1 MKTLKQLLF
10 ESGGIN
16 QELTLSDMDSE
27 YLERHI
33 GFDITP
39 EMKRALFKVWDSSG
53 RADWNSLKLVGIDGF
68 KDSHFDHISDV
79 IYPILRIEWEGGITG
94 TLAYDESHHWG
105 ELFHDGRGSD
115 HIDDLEY
122 RIIPVGYD
130 FSFDDTANF
139 GDPGYS
145 CWNIIV
151 ELRPS
156 EKNRPILWNGFVIGE
171 DLFGKKNYP
180 LQNFRNYDGEEVAV
194 FEELWDQEQD
204 GHLGEYFGQFCQVGV
219 KVY

>member
-16 QELTLSDMDSE
+16 QEL
-27 YLERHI
+27 YI
-33 GFDITP
+33 GDINSKYNKITP
-39 EMKRALFKVWDSSG
+39 EIKEVLFKQWDRVG
-53 RADWNSLKLVGIDGF
+53 HADWKVLKYLDITTGDVDQAF
-68 KDSHFDHISDV
+68 NNVLDV

-94 TLAYDESHHWG
+94 TLAYDESRHWG

-130 FSFDDTANF
+130 FSFDDTVNF
-139 GDPGYS
+139 GDSGYS

-156 EKNRPILWNGFVIGE
+156 KKGRPILWNGFVIGE
-171 DLFGKKNYP
+171 DLFEKKDYP
-180 LQNFRNYDGEEVAV
+180 LQYHQNYDGEEVAV
-194 FEELWDQEQD
+194 LEELWEGEHDS
-204 GHLGEYFGQFCQVGV
+204 HLGEYFQQFCQVGV

>member
-16 QELTLSDMDSE
+16 QEL
-27 YLERHI
+27 YI
-33 GFDITP
+33 GDIQSKYNNITP
-39 EMKRALFKVWDSSG
+39 EIKEVLFKQWDRVG
-53 RADWNSLKLVGIDGF
+53 HADWKVLKYLDITMGDMDQAFNNVL
-68 KDSHFDHISDV
+68 DV
-79 IYPILRIEWEGGITG
+79 IYPILRIEWEGGVKG
-94 TLAYDESHHWG
+94 TLAYDESRHWG

-122 RIIPVGYD
+122 RVIPVGYD
-130 FSFDDTANF
+130 FSFDDSVNF
-139 GDPGYS
+139 GDSGYS

-156 EKNRPILWNGFVIGE
+156 EKGRPILWNGLVIGE
-171 DLFGKKNYP
+171 DLFEKKDYP
-180 LQNFRNYDGEEVAV
+180 LQSFRKYDGEEQAV
-194 FEELWDQEQD
+194 FEELWE
-204 GHLGEYFGQFCQVGV
+204 GEESSHLGEYFHQFCQVGV

>member
-16 QELTLSDMDSE
+16 QELYIDDIQSK
-27 YLERHI
+27 YNN
-33 GFDITP
+33 ITP
-39 EMKRALFKVWDSSG
+39 KIKEVLFKQWDRAG
-53 RADWNSLKLVGIDGF
+53 HADWKVLRYLDIATGDIDQAF
-68 KDSHFDHISDV
+68 NNVLDV
-79 IYPILRIEWEGGITG
+79 IYPILRIEWEGGVKG
-94 TLAYDESHHWG
+94 TLAYDESRHWG

-130 FSFDDTANF
+130 FLFDDTSNF

-156 EKNRPILWNGFVIGE
+156 EKGRPILWNGLVIGE
-171 DLFGKKNYP
+171 DLFEKKDYP
-180 LQNFRNYDGEEVAV
+180 LQSFRKYDGEEQAV
-194 FEELWDQEQD
+194 FEELWE
-204 GHLGEYFGQFCQVGV
+204 GEESSHLGEYFHQFCQVGV

>member
-16 QELTLSDMDSE
+16 QEL
-27 YLERHI
+27 YI
-33 GFDITP
+33 NDIDQQYHGVTP
-39 EMKRALFKVWDSSG
+39 EIKEVLFKQWDRLG
-53 RADWNSLKLVGIDGF
+53 HADWKVLKYFNISAGNVDAA
-68 KDSHFDHISDV
+68 FDNGLDV
-79 IYPILRIEWEGGITG
+79 VYPILRIEWEGGIKG
-94 TLAYDESHHWG
+94 SAAYDESQRWG
-105 ELFHDGRGSD
+105 EIFHDGRGSD

-130 FSFDDTANF
+130 FLFDDSVNF
-139 GDPGYS
+139 GDSGYS

-156 EKNRPILWNGFVIGE
+156 EKGRPILWNGFVIGE
-171 DLFGKKNYP
+171 DLFEKKDYP
-180 LQNFRNYDGEEVAV
+180 LQSHQNYDGEEQDLL
-194 FEELWDQEQD
+194 EEIWERDQS
-204 GHLGEYFGQFCQVGV
+204 GSYTLFEYFSSFCQVGV